1 MLLLPRTRL
10 LVAYGMR
17 TACSFL
23 LAPFLFL
30 ACSSSSSGD
39 PNSGAPDA
47 GSPDTESD
55 GGVGEGSE
63 EPEAP
68 KPVSIVLETDLGNI
82 EIELDA
88 AKAPKTVANFLTY
101 VDEKA
106 YDGTLFHRVIP
117 GFMIQGGGF
126 DSDYNQ
132 KETHP
137 AIRNEA
143 DNGLKNLRGTI
154 AMART
159 NAPHSA
165 TNQFFINVADN
176 KALDFT
182 AKDKTGWGYA
192 VFGKVTAGMDVAD
205 KIVAVPTGEVGPF
218 TQDAP
223 LTQIHIKSAHRR

>member
-1 MLLLPRTRL
+1 
-10 LVAYGMR
+10 MR

-23 LAPFLFL
+23 LAPFFLL

-39 PNSGAPDA
+39 PNSVAPDA

-55 GGVGEGSE
+55 GGVDDGS

-82 EIELDA
+82 EIELDP
-88 AKAPKTVANFLTY
+88 AKAPKTVENFLTY

-117 GFMIQGGGF
+117 NFMIQGGGF

-132 KETHP
+132 RETHP
-137 AIRNEA
+137 AIKNEA

-165 TNQFFINVADN
+165 TNQFFINVVDN
-176 KALDFT
+176 KALDYT
-182 AKDKTGWGYA
+182 AKTTKGWGYA
-192 VFGKVTAGMDVAD
+192 VFGKVTSGMDVAD
-205 KIVAVPTGEVGPF
+205 KIVAVPTGEGGPF
-218 TQDAP
+218 DKHAP
-223 LTQIHIKSAHRR
+223 LTQLHIKSARRR

>member
-1 MLLLPRTRL
+1 
-10 LVAYGMR
+10 MR

-23 LAPFLFL
+23 LAPLFLL
-30 ACSSSSSGD
+30 ACSSSSSSD
-39 PNSGAPDA
+39 PNSAVPDA

-55 GGVGEGSE
+55 GGVGDASDD
-63 EPEAP
+63 PQAP

-88 AKAPKTVANFLTY
+88 AQAPKTVENFLTY

-126 DSDYNQ
+126 DSDYKQ
-132 KETHP
+132 RDTHP

-143 DNGLKNLRGTI
+143 NNGLKNLRGTI

-159 NAPHSA
+159 SAPHSA

-182 AKDKTGWGYA
+182 AETKEGWGYA
-192 VFGKVTAGMDVAD
+192 VFGKVTTGMDVAD
-205 KIVAVPTGEVGPF
+205 KIVAVPTGAGGPF
-218 TQDAP
+218 TEDAP

>member
-1 MLLLPRTRL
+1 
-10 LVAYGMR
+10 MR

-39 PNSGAPDA
+39 PNPGPDA

-55 GGVGEGSE
+55 SGVGEGSE
-63 EPEAP
+63 EPEVP

-126 DSDYNQ
+126 DSDYKQ
-132 KETHP
+132 KDTHP
-137 AIRNEA
+137 AIKNEA
-143 DNGLKNLRGTI
+143 DNGLKNVRGTI

-159 NAPHSA
+159 NAPHAA

-176 KALDFT
+176 KPLDFT
-182 AKDKTGWGYA
+182 AKNTTGWGYA
-192 VFGKVTAGMDVAD
+192 VFGKVTSGMDVAD
-205 KIVAVPTGEVGPF
+205 KIVAVPTGEGGPF
-218 TQDAP
+218 DKDAP
-223 LTQIHIKSAHRR
+223 LTQIHIKSARRL

>member
-1 MLLLPRTRL
+1 M
-10 LVAYGMR
+10 AF
-17 TACSFL
+17 ACKQGRGL
-23 LAPFLFL
+23 W
-30 ACSSSSSGD
+30 CTV
-39 PNSGAPDA
+39 
-47 GSPDTESD
+47 TESD
-55 GGVGEGSE
+55 GGADEPE

-68 KPVSIVLETDLGNI
+68 KPVSVVLETDLGNI

-106 YDGTLFHRVIP
+106 YDGTLLHRVIP

-126 DSDYNQ
+126 DSDYNPRD
-132 KETHP
+132 KHP

-143 DNGLKNLRGTI
+143 DNRMKSLRGTI

-165 TNQFFINVADN
+165 TNQFFIDVADN
-176 KALDFT
+176 EALDFT
-182 AKDKTGWGYA
+182 AKNTGGWGYA
-192 VFGKVTAGMDVAD
+192 VFGKVTSGMDVAD
-205 KIVAVPTGEVGPF
+205 KMLAVPTGEGGPF
-218 TQDAP
+218 KTDAP